1 MPQDEMTDS
10 LLNRTSV
17 TQLQLLF
24 ENEATRFRVA
34 DGDIG
39 VLSFK
44 TKMHTIGDP
53 VLESLDRA
61 VSMAEEQLAGMVLWH
76 PDEPFSAGADLK
88 ALIPVALGGLL
99 PGSNALDE
107 LLVRFQQGCIRMRT
121 SGVPV
126 VAAVHGLAFG
136 GGCELMM
143 QCDRTVAAHDSS
155 IGLVEAAVGL
165 IPAGSGCMELA
176 RRASLNAGDCDLF
189 PFLKSFLEIVAFGKV
204 ATDAG
209 MAREYGFLRESDV
222 IVMNSSEVLHAA
234 LAEVRKLNRAGYLPP
249 PETQIRAGGREAI
262 ADFRMVMADMHE
274 GGLISDHDMRVGNEV
289 AYALC
294 GGDVDAGTSLDEAWY
309 LHCERE
315 GFRRLVGSPETQA
328 RIRYTLD
335 TGKPL
340 RN

>member
-1 MPQDEMTDS
+1 MADKPRVSKPASEQT
-10 LLNRTSV
+10 
-17 TQLQLLF
+17 LLF
-24 ENEATRFRVA
+24 ENEATRFQVA

-44 TKMHTIGDP
+44 TKMHTIGAP

-88 ALIPVALGGLL
+88 ALMPIALSGLR
-99 PGSNALDE
+99 PGSKALDE
-107 LLVRFQQGCIRMRT
+107 LLVRFQQGCIRMRKSRT
-121 SGVPV
+121 PV

-143 QCDRTVAAHDSS
+143 QCDRTVAAFESA
-155 IGLVEAAVGL
+155 IGLVEAGVGL
-165 IPAGSGCMELA
+165 MPAGSGCMELA
-176 RRASLNAGDCDLF
+176 RRASLKAGGGDLF
-189 PFLKSFLEIVAFGKV
+189 PFLKPLLEIVALGRV

-222 IVMNSSEVLHAA
+222 IVMNSRELLHAA
-234 LAEVRKLNRAGYLPP
+234 LAEVRVLNAAGYRPLPERP
-249 PETQIRAGGREAI
+249 IRAGGREVI
-262 ADFRMVMADMHE
+262 LEFSTIMTGMQR
-274 GGLISDHDMRVGNEV
+274 GGLISEHDVRVGNAV
-289 AYALC
+289 ANALC
-294 GGDVDAGTSLDEAWY
+294 GGDVAAGTALDEAWY
-309 LHCERE
+309 LRCERE
-315 GFRRLVGSPETQA
+315 GFRGLVGSPQTQA

>member
-1 MPQDEMTDS
+1 MTDS
-10 LLNRTSV
+10 LRNRTPVS
-17 TQLQLLF
+17 QQKLLF
-24 ENEATRFRVA
+24 ENEATRFWIA

-44 TKMHTIGDP
+44 TKMHTIGAP
-53 VLESLDRA
+53 VLESLERA

-76 PDEPFSAGADLK
+76 PDEPFSAGANLK
-88 ALIPVALGGLL
+88 ALMPIALSGLR
-99 PGSNALDE
+99 PGSNALNE
-107 LLVRFQQGCIRMRT
+107 LLVRFQQGCIRMRK

-143 QCDRTVAAHDSS
+143 QCDRTVAAFQSA
-155 IGLVEAAVGL
+155 IGLVEAGVGL

-176 RRASLNAGDCDLF
+176 RRASMKAGDGDLF
-189 PFLKSFLEIVAFGKV
+189 PLLKPFFEIVAFGRV

-234 LAEVRKLNRAGYLPP
+234 LAEVRELNAAGYHQPLERP
-249 PETQIRAGGREAI
+249 IRAGGREAI
-262 ADFRMVMADMHE
+262 ADFSTIMTEMHQ
-274 GGLISDHDMRVGNEV
+274 GGLISDHDVRVGNAV
-289 AYALC
+289 ANALC
-294 GGDVDAGTSLDEAWY
+294 GGEVAAGTALDEAWY
-309 LHCERE
+309 LRCERE
-315 GFRRLVGSPETQA
+315 GFRGLVGSPQTQA